1 MNLFRL
7 VLCLAGLAIY
17 LVVKQYTHSDALSET
32 MRPTQPASAPD
43 MEQVVPGEP
52 RPQTTPHI
60 EVIKPDK
67 VYVDA
72 KGNNSGHQPARRV
85 GPP

>member
-17 LVVKQYTHSDALSET
+17 LVAKQFMHTNTLTET
-32 MRPTQPASAPD
+32 MRPARPASGPEAQRD
-43 MEQVVPGEP
+43 GLGSP

-60 EVIKPDK
+60 EVLKPDK
-67 VYVDA
+67 IYVDA
-72 KGNNSGHQPARRV
+72 KDSR
-85 GPP
+85 

>member
-17 LVVKQYTHSDALSET
+17 LVVKQFMHTDSLTET
-32 MRPTQPASAPD
+32 MRPSRPASGPEA
-43 MEQVVPGEP
+43 QQIGPGSP

-60 EVIKPDK
+60 EVLKPDQI
-67 VYVDA
+67 YVDA
-72 KGNNSGHQPARRV
+72 KGSGVKQ
-85 GPP
+85 

>member
-17 LVVKQYTHSDALSET
+17 LVVKQFMHTDTLTET
-32 MRPTQPASAPD
+32 MRPARPTPGPDAQQDGHAS
-43 MEQVVPGEP
+43 P

-60 EVIKPDK
+60 EVLKPDNI
-67 VYVDA
+67 YVDA
-72 KGNNSGHQPARRV
+72 KDSR
-85 GPP
+85 

>member
-17 LVVKQYTHSDALSET
+17 LVVKQVMHTDTLTET
-32 MRPTQPASAPD
+32 MRPARPTSGPEAQQID
-43 MEQVVPGEP
+43 PGSP

-60 EVIKPDK
+60 EILKPDEI
-67 VYVDA
+67 YVDA
-72 KGNNSGHQPARRV
+72 KDSR
-85 GPP
+85 